1 LEFARPKILL
11 QQICPSES
19 FDDFSC
25 DYFVCPI
32 VVPSADWKWQVA
44 NIDRWLFKYGID
56 NFQCSIAYRH
66 PHCLALKCVQCIP
79 SLASYPAILGLR
91 FGYSCG
97 AIVAFRGNGLSRLL
111 LVNARF
117 ARQLIAR
124 ADLFHTN
131 RPLLAICGWNS
142 KAVPAF
148 VFPEDKAVNRI
159 LKPVIYLLATV
170 YFLADAI
177 FMPIARPAADWFSR
191 RLVLDG
197 LRSWIEKLHPYP
209 ALALFAVPVLLLEP
223 VKPVAAYLAATGHI
237 AISITALI
245 VGEVL
250 KLVLVERLFGLTRD
264 KLMTIPAFAWVY
276 ARFSRARDW
285 LESSGAWRSARRLS
299 KIAFRLAGNYVA
311 ALKSSRRV
319 FSSQSR

>member
-1 LEFARPKILL
+1 M
-11 QQICPSES
+11 
-19 FDDFSC
+19 
-25 DYFVCPI
+25 
-32 VVPSADWKWQVA
+32 
-44 NIDRWLFKYGID
+44 
-56 NFQCSIAYRH
+56 
-66 PHCLALKCVQCIP
+66 
-79 SLASYPAILGLR
+79 
-91 FGYSCG
+91 
-97 AIVAFRGNGLSRLL
+97 
-111 LVNARF
+111 
-117 ARQLIAR
+117 
-124 ADLFHTN
+124 
-131 RPLLAICGWNS
+131 
-142 KAVPAF
+142 
-148 VFPEDKAVNRI
+148 NRI